1 MEASYQV
8 NCMYKGEFVNVT
20 SNEVPNVGDK
30 FVINEEEVK
39 ITKLNKVISI
49 SNDDTSIHYYNAFCE
64 QVNSS
69 MVGITQIK
77 FIPCLTVGI
86 NAEKSICDWE
96 TKLNKFLYETRNTHH
111 IIDITYTNAYIAIKY
126 RLRNNFDCDAHKAK
140 EESYQKEG
148 EKVIFRKTS
157 IGHYYEEQTSINF

>member
-20 SNEVPNVGDK
+20 LNEVPNVGDK

-64 QVNSS
+64 QINPS
-69 MVGITQIK
+69 MVGITQVK
-77 FIPCLTVGI
+77 FISCNYAGNGVVNDL
-86 NAEKSICDWE
+86 ESQ
-96 TKLNKFLYETRNTHH
+96 LNKFLYETRHTHH
-111 IIDITYTNAYIAIKY
+111 IIDITHNTYYIAIKY
-126 RLRNNFDCDAHKAK
+126 RLRNNFDCDVHKAK

-148 EKVIFRKTS
+148 EKVIFRETS
-157 IGHYYEEQTSINF
+157 IGHYYEQQASINF

>member
-8 NCMYKGEFVNVT
+8 NCMYKGEFVNIT
-20 SNEVPNVGDK
+20 SNESPNVGDK

-64 QVNSS
+64 QVNPS
-69 MVGITQIK
+69 MVGITQVK
-77 FIPCLTVGI
+77 FITCSYAGNGVVNDLE
-86 NAEKSICDWE
+86 NQ
-96 TKLNKFLYETRNTHH
+96 LNNFLYETRHTHH
-111 IIDITYTNAYIAIKY
+111 IIDITHNTYYIAIKY

-148 EKVIFRKTS
+148 EKVIFRETS
-157 IGHYYEEQTSINF
+157 IGHYYEQQASINF